1 MTHRSSQAR
10 RKTVRHE
17 AIIALLLLLFP
28 PQVFGQV
35 LRDPPTPYHFL
46 RYDDVPADQQNPAW
60 PHDFWAPIKFIPLD
74 IAPGSYINFG
84 GELRERMEHF
94 SNPFFGLTPRGNT
107 TYDMHRLLLEGDL
120 HIGDTFRTFIQ
131 FGNYLVTSPSTSPPT
146 DVDQFDLQQG
156 FADVK
161 SLDRSGCERD
171 LQRRPARDDVRS
183 GSVGRRARG
192 PEHPL
197 ELRWWTSLL

>member
-46 RYDDVPADQQNPAW
+46 RYDDVPADEQNPAW

-74 IAPGSYINFG
+74 ITPGSYLNFG

-107 TYDMHRLLLEGDL
+107 TYNMHRLLLEGDL

-131 FGNYLVTSPSTSPPT
+131 FGNYLITSPSTSPPT
-146 DVDQFDLQQG
+146 DVDRFDLMQG
-156 FADVK
+156 FADLNAPISQNASVTFRGGRQEI
-161 SLDRSGCERD
+161 LFGAGR
-171 LQRRPARDDVRS
+171 LVDVR
-183 GSVGRRARG
+183 
-192 PEHPL
+192 
-197 ELRWWTSLL
+197 